1 MVKNLPANTGA
12 QEMWVQSL
20 CRKDSMEKEMV
31 IHSSI
36 LARVI
41 PWTKEP
47 GKLQSI
53 GSQKVGHDRAHTHM
67 LFHWHVSQVWP

>member
-1 MVKNLPANTGA
+1 MVKNLPANTEA

-20 CRKDSMEKEMV
+20 CREDSMEKEMV